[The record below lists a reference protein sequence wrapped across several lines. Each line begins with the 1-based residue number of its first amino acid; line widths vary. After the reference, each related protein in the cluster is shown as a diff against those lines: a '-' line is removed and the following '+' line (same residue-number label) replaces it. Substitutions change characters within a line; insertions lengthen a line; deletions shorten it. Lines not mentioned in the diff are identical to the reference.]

1 MQGEAERLRDHCTFW
16 GGLRVY
22 LLSSEVL
29 TYLFINQHSTS
40 STASF
45 QGIVE
50 ERTATPSQVSQR
62 LGEGLGSGL
71 GDGAAQTVTFKS
83 QQRLQTVD
91 KHVNSVT
98 LTMET

>member
-1 MQGEAERLRDHCTFW
+1 MQGEVERLRDHCTF
-16 GGLRVY
+16 GGVY

-29 TYLFINQHSTS
+29 IYLFINQHSTS

-50 ERTATPSQVSQR
+50 ERTATPSDFSQR

-71 GDGAAQTVTFKS
+71 GTGQTGNTAFA
-83 QQRLQTVD
+83 
-91 KHVNSVT
+91 NS
-98 LTMET
+98 